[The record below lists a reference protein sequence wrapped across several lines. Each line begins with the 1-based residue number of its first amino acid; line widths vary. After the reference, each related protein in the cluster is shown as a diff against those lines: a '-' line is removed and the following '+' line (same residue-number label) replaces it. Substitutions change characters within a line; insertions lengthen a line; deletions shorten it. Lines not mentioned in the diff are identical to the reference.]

1 VLRRERVIIKLKR
14 GKPIRFAPWSHCYFS
29 IDFPRKVG
37 AEFIEEMLRRLTA
50 QAGDS

>member
-1 VLRRERVIIKLKR
+1 VLRRERVIIKLKQ
-14 GKPIRFAPWSHCYFS
+14 GKPIRIGPWSHHNLS

-37 AEFIEEMLRRLTA
+37 AEFVEEMLRRLTA